1 MDVAY
6 DHIQEE
12 VLSPDKAID
21 SHSKQSGGLNSEF
34 QEAFKAVSSSPWG
47 ARLGGFFGQ
56 VKKQGESLYTDA
68 QKEYTAASETATRGL
83 TSLVSRTRALSITNP
98 TAAYNPDAPAI
109 TDDLVA
115 PPKPKSSTTAT
126 STEAAV
132 EEGAPER
139 PESLPADIVKEAT
152 TLVSRF
158 RSEAAKRLKEIEKAE
173 DAADEALLK
182 FGTNI
187 RDFLREAVTIAPP
200 GDEAYGNSKNGHTGA
215 NASQDV
221 LFETSDAEGKR
232 VFHST
237 RFEAQLH
244 VIHTTPSSFLSDPES
259 AEYAPFA
266 QTFDV
271 ERETDAIARDLDKFE
286 ELRRAMEKLVPERV
300 DYALFWKR
308 YYFLRKVVET
318 EEERRREVL
327 RGAAA
332 DTEEEVAWDDDD
344 DDDDDDDT
352 ATPNALTTTSSTTK
366 LTQEAP
372 SPPLPNPPS
381 DAKSTPERKPPVATT
396 TTTTPPPTDLLKPA
410 EPRRPSEEDG
420 KSSAS
425 GSDTSYDILS
435 GATSRAPGSPKEEK
449 RAERA
454 REESDEE
461 DWE

>member
-1 MDVAY
+1 
-6 DHIQEE
+6 
-12 VLSPDKAID
+12 
-21 SHSKQSGGLNSEF
+21 
-34 QEAFKAVSSSPWG
+34 
-47 ARLGGFFGQ
+47 
-56 VKKQGESLYTDA
+56 
-68 QKEYTAASETATRGL
+68 
-83 TSLVSRTRALSITNP
+83 
-98 TAAYNPDAPAI
+98 AYNPDAPAI